1 MTIGE
6 ADDCL
11 ARAKQVM
18 KVMRAATKGL
28 VSLEDTKV
36 AVDNACYVAEK
47 LSGLAEDL
55 EKQTKAVASLSPD
68 TPIRVK

>member
-6 ADDCL
+6 ANDCL
-11 ARAKQVM
+11 ARAKQMV
-18 KVMRAATKGL
+18 KVLRGATKGL
-28 VSLEDTKV
+28 CSLEDTKA

-47 LSGLAEDL
+47 LSGLADDL
-55 EKQTKAVASLSPD
+55 EKQKKVVASLSPD